1 MNEMGLVLGQ
11 PLNSTT
17 ILTIETES
25 HIGTRFRC
33 LIVSLAYTLR
43 FGLSCIVFD
52 GLGLTQA
59 ISYDGSMS
67 SNMDGHIFNSS
78 LGNLVFNG

>member
-1 MNEMGLVLGQ
+1 MNEMDLVLGQ

-17 ILTIETES
+17 ILIIDAES

-33 LIVSLAYTLR
+33 RIVSRVYTLR
-43 FGLSCIVFD
+43 FGLFCIVFD
-52 GLGLTQA
+52 GLGVTQA

-67 SNMDGHIFNSS
+67 SNIDGHIFNSS
-78 LGNLVFNG
+78 VGNLVFNG